1 MKAEAQAG
9 VLPGILR
16 EAERRA
22 AEARAARGRLERE
35 AARTS
40 APPDFAAALAAGRA
54 VAVIAEIKRRSPSAG
69 RLEGAA
75 AGDAADLARRL
86 VGAGADALS
95 VLTEPRHFGGSLDDL
110 ARAAAAVRA
119 PVLRKDFLLD
129 EAQLFEARAAGAAAV
144 LLIARVL
151 PGGRLAELA
160 RVARDLDLACVVE
173 VHAEREL
180 EAALAAG
187 PAAVGVNARDL
198 DTLAMDAALVERL
211 LPRIP
216 ARIPAV
222 AESGLASRGDVERV
236 AARGAD
242 AVLVGAAVSGS
253 ADPAAAVRALVGV
266 ERRGRPGRAP

>member
-22 AEARAARGRLERE
+22 AEARAARARLERE
-35 AARTS
+35 AAR
-40 APPDFAAALAAGRA
+40 AGAAPDFVAGLAAGRE

-75 AGDAADLARRL
+75 AGDAAALARDL
-86 VGAGADALS
+86 EEAGAAALS
-95 VLTEPRHFGGSLDDL
+95 VLTEPSHFDGSLEDL
-110 ARAAAAVRA
+110 ARVAAAVGV

-129 EAQLFEARAAGAAAV
+129 AAQLFEARAAGAAAV

-151 PGGRLAELA
+151 PGERLAELA
-160 RVARDLDLACVVE
+160 GVARNLGLACLVE

-180 EAALAAG
+180 EAALACRPEAL
-187 PAAVGVNARDL
+187 GVNARDL
-198 DTLAMDAALVERL
+198 DTLAMDAALVQRL

-216 ARIPAV
+216 AGVLAV
-222 AESGLASRGDVERV
+222 AESGLGSRGDVERV

-242 AVLVGAAVSGS
+242 AVLVGTAVSGS
-253 ADPAAAVRALVGV
+253 ADPAAALRRLVGV
-266 ERRGRPGRAP
+266 ERRGRAERAR

>member
-22 AEARAARGRLERE
+22 AEARVARGRLERE

-86 VGAGADALS
+86 VGAGAAALS

-187 PAAVGVNARDL
+187 PAALGVNARDL